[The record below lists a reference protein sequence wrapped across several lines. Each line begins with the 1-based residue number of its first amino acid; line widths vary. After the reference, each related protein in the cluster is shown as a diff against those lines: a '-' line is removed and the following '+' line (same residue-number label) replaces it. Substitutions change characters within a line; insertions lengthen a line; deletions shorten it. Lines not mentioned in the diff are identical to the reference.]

1 MAACIR
7 LVVAGIFFS
16 ILAGCASYPERPVY
30 YKYVQDD
37 HKVLKGETLYSIAY
51 QHGLDYREL
60 AAWNRIAK
68 PYTIYPGQRLQ
79 LKGPKVPLGA
89 RTQAAASPKKRTSVK
104 QPPPAARKK
113 TATAKKPKASRSVKH
128 TWIWPVRGKVIQK
141 YSPKGR
147 GNKGIDIAGKVGQ
160 PILAASSG
168 KVVYSGNGL
177 PGYGNL
183 IIVKHSDQ
191 YLSAYAHNRKLLV
204 KEGRSV
210 TRGQKIAEL
219 GSTGARSPRLHF
231 EIRRHGKPVNPLRYL
246 PKL

>member
-1 MAACIR
+1 MAAGFR
-7 LVVAGIFFS
+7 QVVAGIFFAL
-16 ILAGCASYPERPVY
+16 LAGCASPPEIPVY
-30 YKYVQDD
+30 YKYAQND

-60 AAWNRIAK
+60 AAWNRIAE

-79 LKGPKVPLGA
+79 LKGPKIPLGT
-89 RTQAAASPKKRTSVK
+89 RTQTATAPKKKAKAK

-113 TATAKKPKASRSVKH
+113 TPAAKQAKASRPAKH
-128 TWIWPVRGKVIQK
+128 GWVWPIRGKIIQK
-141 YSPKGR
+141 YSPKGG
-147 GNKGIDIAGKVGQ
+147 GNKGIDIAGKPGQ
-160 PILAASSG
+160 AILAASSG

-183 IIVKHSDQ
+183 IIVKHSEQ
-191 YLSAYAHNRKLLV
+191 YLSAYAHNRRLLV

-246 PKL
+246 PK

>member
-1 MAACIR
+1 MAACLR
-7 LVVAGIFFS
+7 LVAAGIVFS
-16 ILAGCASYPERPVY
+16 LLAACAPSPEIPVY

-68 PYTIYPGQRLQ
+68 PYTIYPGQRLR
-79 LKGPKVPLGA
+79 LKGPKVTLGT
-89 RTQAAASPKKRTSVK
+89 RTTAAASPKKRTNAK
-104 QPPPAARKK
+104 PPPPATRKK
-113 TATAKKPKASRSVKH
+113 TVAAKPPKASRPAKH
-128 TWIWPVRGKVIQK
+128 TWIWPIRGKVIQK
-141 YSPKGR
+141 YSSKGR

-160 PILAASSG
+160 PVLAASSG

-204 KEGRSV
+204 QEGRSV

-246 PKL
+246 PK

>member
-1 MAACIR
+1 MAACLR
-7 LVVAGIFFS
+7 RAAAGIFFS
-16 ILAGCASYPERPVY
+16 LLAGCASYTEIPVY

-37 HKVLKGETLYSIAY
+37 HKVLRGETLYSIAY

-79 LKGPKVPLGA
+79 LKGPKIPLGT
-89 RTQAAASPKKRTSVK
+89 RTKTATAPKKRTNTK
-104 QPPPAARKK
+104 QPSPSTRKK
-113 TATAKKPKASRSVKH
+113 TATAKPPKASRTVTH
-128 TWIWPVRGKVIQK
+128 TWVWPVRGKVIQK
-141 YSPKGR
+141 YSPKGG
-147 GNKGIDIAGKVGQ
+147 GNKGIDIAGKPGQ
-160 PILAASSG
+160 AILAASSG

-191 YLSAYAHNRKLLV
+191 YLSAYAHNRRLLV
-204 KEGRSV
+204 QEGRSV
-210 TRGQKIAEL
+210 ARGQKIAEL

>member
-1 MAACIR
+1 MTTFVR
-7 LVVAGIFFS
+7 LVVAGIFFFT
-16 ILAGCASYPERPVY
+16 LGACVSYPERPSY
-30 YKYVQDD
+30 YKYVLDD

-60 AAWNRIAK
+60 AAWNRISK

-79 LKGPKVPLGA
+79 LKGPKVPVKA
-89 RTQAAASPKKRTSVK
+89 RTTATASPKKRAGTK
-104 QPPPAARKK
+104 QPAPTARKK
-113 TATAKKPKASRSVKH
+113 TAAPKKSKASKPVKH
-128 TWIWPVRGKVIQK
+128 AWVWPTRGRVIQK

-147 GNKGIDIAGKVGQ
+147 GNKGIDIAGKAGQ

-168 KVVYSGNGL
+168 KVVYSGDGL

-183 IIVKHSDQ
+183 IIVKHNEQ

-204 KEGRSV
+204 REGRAV
-210 TRGQKIAEL
+210 TRGQKIAEM

-246 PKL
+246 PRY

>member
-1 MAACIR
+1 MTAFVR
-7 LVVAGIFFS
+7 LVAAGIFFFT
-16 ILAGCASYPERPVY
+16 LAACVSYPERPSY
-30 YKYVQDD
+30 YKYVLDD

-51 QHGLDYREL
+51 LHGLDYREL
-60 AAWNRIAK
+60 AAWNRISK

-79 LKGPKVPLGA
+79 LKGPRVPLK
-89 RTQAAASPKKRTSVK
+89 AATTATTSAKKPSRAKQSPSTT
-104 QPPPAARKK
+104 RKK
-113 TATAKKPKASRSVKH
+113 TVVSKKSKASKPVKH
-128 TWIWPVRGKVIQK
+128 GWVWPTRGKVIQK

-147 GNKGIDIAGKVGQ
+147 GNKGIDIAGKPGQ

-168 KVVYSGNGL
+168 KVVYSGDGL

-183 IIVKHSDQ
+183 IIVKHSEQ

-204 KEGRSV
+204 REGRTV
-210 TRGQKIAEL
+210 TRGQKIAEM
-219 GSTGARSPRLHF
+219 GSTGTQSPRLHF

>member
-1 MAACIR
+1 MAACLR

-16 ILAGCASYPERPVY
+16 LLAGCAPYPEMPIY

-79 LKGPKVPLGA
+79 LKGPKIPLGT
-89 RTQAAASPKKRTSVK
+89 RTQTATAAKKRVSTK
-104 QPPPAARKK
+104 QPPPATRKK
-113 TATAKKPKASRSVKH
+113 TATAKQPKATRTVRH
-128 TWIWPVRGKVIQK
+128 TWVWPVRGKLIQK
-141 YSPKGR
+141 YSAKGG
-147 GNKGIDIAGKVGQ
+147 GNKGIDIAGKPGQ

-168 KVVYSGNGL
+168 KVVYSGDGL

-191 YLSAYAHNRKLLV
+191 YLSAYAHNRRLLV
-204 KEGRSV
+204 QEGRSV

-219 GSTGARSPRLHF
+219 GGTGARSPRLHF
-231 EIRRHGKPVNPLRYL
+231 EIRRHGKPVDPLRYL